1 MLVVTVTATA
11 TVMAKGKER
20 VGSRSRDTR
29 GTSRLG
35 NRLSVGQWGFFLLGR
50 GSGVGRTGYV
60 LCTLG
65 TMHKPASADSVRSM
79 HVPFGIKKSGVA
91 D

>member
-20 VGSRSRDTR
+20 VGSRSRNTR

-60 LCTLG
+60 LWTQCINLRVPTLY
-65 TMHKPASADSVRSM
+65 
-79 HVPFGIKKSGVA
+79 GVCMYNLA
-91 D
+91 